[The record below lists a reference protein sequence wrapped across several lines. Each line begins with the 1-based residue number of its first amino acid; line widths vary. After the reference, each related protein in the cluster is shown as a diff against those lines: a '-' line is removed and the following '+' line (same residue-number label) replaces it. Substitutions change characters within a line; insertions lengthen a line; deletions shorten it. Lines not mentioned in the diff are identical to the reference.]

1 MFNKRLTELQQSS
14 TVTELN
20 SITYTSQT
28 RDQQHFTISEVAA
41 DWHELLVP
49 QAKFLTSE
57 CTNWWRFKS
66 VAVQKHFGHSLQ
78 TYGFTPSCR
87 HTCILKSRLKLN
99 FFWQMLQLSR
109 VLLITRV
116 SQLPEEFQF
125 CCIPVR
131 SSVAVYITL
140 CLHCVTP
147 VDVASVG

>member
-49 QAKFLTSE
+49 QAKFLTSY

-78 TYGFTPSCR
+78 TYSFTPSCR
-87 HTCILKSRLKLN
+87 CTCILKSRLWLT
-99 FFWQMLQLSR
+99 FFWQMLH
-109 VLLITRV
+109 V
-116 SQLPEEFQF
+116 SQVP
-125 CCIPVR
+125 
-131 SSVAVYITL
+131 SL
-140 CLHCVTP
+140 C
-147 VDVASVG
+147 